1 MTDPQPGGAVARP
14 SRRGSRALGNAL
26 LNVAALGGIV
36 CIVLVLLSV
45 FFNISLIMFKTGSM
59 SPTIPAGSL
68 AVVREIPAAQIRVGD
83 VLTVDRPGVLPVT
96 HRVTSV
102 AGEGDARTITMR
114 GDANEAEDPAPYT
127 ISKARIVLVSV
138 PNLARA
144 VVWFSNPLVLGGL
157 TLGASALVTWAFWP
171 RQPREP
177 GAAGDVRGAREARG
191 ARGVRETRGPRRR
204 RDPQHSGTRS
214 RPRHGASAVAVASVI
229 GASAGMLGLPL
240 GAQPAQATAGSETTE
255 HTRGA
260 ITVWTVG
267 DTRAMRTMR
276 PGVPVPWEVGVRVE
290 TPDASTVSVSL
301 TAAGSPELG
310 LLLDVREC
318 DARWVRG
325 VCEGTETLVSE
336 QAPIAIAAAP
346 SLIAQL
352 RGNAERWFLITAVI
366 PEPASGTVELTLR
379 AEGGTDAVTVGPGPA
394 KPGPAVPRPPGPGA
408 AGPVGGE
415 HSAGLSLSGALAA
428 APWAL
433 AIAAVAAGLTAAGG
447 ARALKA
453 FGREAHE

>member
-1 MTDPQPGGAVARP
+1 MTDPQPGGGVARP

-138 PNLARA
+138 PNLARV

-177 GAAGDVRGAREARG
+177 GTTDDVRGARG

-325 VCEGTETLVSE
+325 VCEGTETLVNE

-346 SLIAQL
+346 SLVAQL

-394 KPGPAVPRPPGPGA
+394 KPGPAVPRPPVPGA
-408 AGPVGGE
+408 ASPVGGE

-428 APWAL
+428 APWTL

>member
-177 GAAGDVRGAREARG
+177 GTADDVRG

-229 GASAGMLGLPL
+229 GASAGMLGLPF
-240 GAQPAQATAGSETTE
+240 GAQPAQAAAGSETTE

-346 SLIAQL
+346 SLVAQL

-408 AGPVGGE
+408 ASPVGGE

-428 APWAL
+428 APWTL

-453 FGREAHE
+453 FGREANE